1 MALLYSWISA
11 NFGELCECFY
21 CCLHRQIEYPP
32 KMNCHPSPQPITRRP
47 AISSTPRIPPSNSR
61 NTKRPSS
68 GNKRPPARKPASDDG
83 RGGRR
88 HSKEFLARSIIIP
101 RYKHKVYF
109 VDTFFSF
116 TTCWWQQHLWE
127 GIEQS
132 AKCVLGGI
140 RHPTDFLA
148 KSILYFKKVTKAQR
162 VPKILF
168 VDAFVSL
175 TTRSWR
181 H

>member
-1 MALLYSWISA
+1 MALLCSWISA
-11 NFGELCECFY
+11 NLANYANVFIVAFTGKLK
-21 CCLHRQIEYPP
+21 YPP
-32 KMNCHPSPQPITRRP
+32 KMHCHPSPQPTTRRP
-47 AISSTPRIPPSNSR
+47 AISSTPRIPPSSSR

-83 RGGRR
+83 KGGRR

-109 VDTFFSF
+109 VDTLFSL
-116 TTCWWQQHLWE
+116 TTCWWQQHLWG